1 MRYSKQ
7 ISTGVIL
14 ESQSGGNPDNPTDLQ
29 VLVDNAVNSGIPAG
43 DVEVGYCTTDE
54 QRVMLDAAET
64 AWDVSDPMRKWKR
77 DMATFKLSREVED
90 LITEGS
96 LSMNAYQK
104 TIYDAKVARRA
115 EKP

>member
-1 MRYSKQ
+1 MAYGKRLV
-7 ISTGVIL
+7 INCTTG
-14 ESQSGGNPDNPTDLQ
+14 EETRED
-29 VLVDNAVNSGIPAG
+29 VLVNPEQRTTAQIA
-43 DVEVGYCTTDE
+43 TDE
-54 QRVMLDAAET
+54 
-64 AWDVSDPMRKWKR
+64 WKS
-77 DMATFKLSREVED
+77 DMAEFKLSREVED

>member
-1 MRYSKQ
+1 MTYGQRSITNVK
-7 ISTGVIL
+7 TGEVIF
-14 ESQSGGNPDNPTDLQ
+14 ETVMDNPD
-29 VLVDNAVNSGIPAG
+29 
-43 DVEVGYCTTDE
+43 
-54 QRVMLDAAET
+54 QRT
-64 AWDVSDPMRKWKR
+64 ANDKAFDDWKD
-77 DMATFKLSREVED
+77 DMANFKLSREVED

>member
-1 MRYSKQ
+1 MTTAYVKE
-7 ISTGVIL
+7 ISTGKIL
-14 ESQSGGNPDNPTDLQ
+14 TSSNGQDESNPLHVAAINNFVTSRGWDASDY
-29 VLVDNAVNSGIPAG
+29 
-43 DVEVGYCTTDE
+43 EVGFATPQTVAGMSVAAITELETWE
-54 QRVMLDAAET
+54 Q
-64 AWDVSDPMRKWKR
+64 
-77 DMATFKLSREVED
+77 DMANFKLSREVED

>member
-1 MRYSKQ
+1 MTYGQRSITNVK
-7 ISTGVIL
+7 TGEVIF
-14 ESQSGGNPDNPTDLQ
+14 ETVMDNPD
-29 VLVDNAVNSGIPAG
+29 
-43 DVEVGYCTTDE
+43 
-54 QRVMLDAAET
+54 QRT
-64 AWDVSDPMRKWKR
+64 ANDKAFDDWKD
-77 DMATFKLSREVED
+77 DMANFKLSREIED